1 VLDLAVAGLY
11 VPAGPGP
18 EPVTGDFY
26 EVLPLADGTVA
37 LLVGDVAGHGR
48 TAVGRMRQLRDA
60 GPVCAL
66 QRRARRR
73 CSPS

>member
-1 VLDLAVAGLY
+1 
-11 VPAGPGP
+11 
-18 EPVTGDFY
+18 
-26 EVLPLADGTVA
+26 VA

-66 QRRARRR
+66 QRRGPASVLAQLDRFMGRSGHKEFATLW
-73 CSPS
+73 CCQYVPGSGELT